1 MKGGGMAENTA
12 SDYLLDRLAEWGVK
26 TIFGY
31 PGDGINGILGALGRA
46 GDRFEFIQAAHEE
59 IAAFMACGYA
69 KYTGKVGVCMATSGP
84 GAIHLLNGL
93 YDAKLDH
100 QPVVAI
106 IGQSARTAMGGSYQ
120 QEVDLQSLF
129 KDVAGDFVQT
139 AMVPGQIRH
148 LVDRAFRIAVSQRT
162 VTCIII
168 PKDVQEEDAVKEE
181 AFKHN
186 TIHSGTGYLPPVVVP
201 TGEQLQK
208 AADILNSGKKVAIL
222 AGAGARGATDELIQ
236 VAELM
241 GCGIAKAL
249 LGKDVVPDDLPFV
262 TGSMG
267 LLGTKPS
274 WDMMQDCDTLLMVG
288 SSFPYSEFLPK
299 TGQARGIQIDIDA
312 KMLSIRY
319 PMELPLVGDSKE
331 TLKRLI
337 PLLKRKEDRNWRKE
351 IEKNIADWW
360 KVVEARSMEDGA
372 NNLLNPQRVFW
383 ELSPKLP
390 DNVIVAADSGSSAN
404 WYARDLKFRRGML
417 GSLSGNLAT
426 MCPGVPYALGA
437 KYAHPDRPVVAVVGD
452 GAMEMLG
459 NNGLITVA
467 KYWKDWSNH
476 QLIILVLKND
486 DLNQVS
492 WEMRIEEGDPKYEA
506 SQDIFPF
513 PFAHYA
519 EIIGLKGI
527 KMEKVEDIEKGWAE
541 AFAAD
546 CPVVIEARTDPN
558 TFVLPPHISLE
569 QAKHFTYSVLKGD
582 VNAFDMVKQETKGII
597 QGILPHKD

>member
-1 MKGGGMAENTA
+1 MSATA
-12 SDYLLDRLAEWGVK
+12 SDYLLDRLGEWGVK

-31 PGDGINGILGALGRA
+31 PGDGILGILGALERA
-46 GDRFEFIQAAHEE
+46 GERFDFIQAAHEE

-69 KYTGKVGVCMATSGP
+69 KYSGKVGLCMATSGP

-106 IGQSARTAMGGSYQ
+106 VGQSARTAMGGSYQ

-129 KDVAGDFVQT
+129 KDVASDYVQT

-148 LVDRAFRIAVSQRT
+148 LVDRAFRIALSQRT

-168 PKDVQEEDAVKEE
+168 PKDVQEETAVEEE

-186 TIHSGTGYLPPVVVP
+186 TIHSGVSYLPPLVVP
-201 TGEQLQK
+201 TTEQLQK

-222 AGAGARGATDELIQ
+222 VGAGARGAADELIQ
-236 VAELM
+236 VADLL
-241 GCGIAKAL
+241 GSGIAKAL

-262 TGSMG
+262 TGSIG
-267 LLGTKPS
+267 LLGSKPS
-274 WDMMQDCDTLLMVG
+274 WDMMSGCDTLLMIG

-299 TGQARGIQIDIDA
+299 PGQARGIQIDIDA

-337 PLLKRKEDRNWRKE
+337 PLLKRKEDRHWRQE
-351 IEKNIADWW
+351 IEKNITEWW

-372 NNLLNPQRVFW
+372 NGLLNPQRVFW

-390 DNVIVAADSGSSAN
+390 DNAIVAADSGSSAN
-404 WYARDLKFRRGML
+404 WYARDLKFRGTML

-437 KYAHPDRPVVAVVGD
+437 KYAYPDRPVIGVIGD

-459 NNGLITVA
+459 NNGLITIA
-467 KYWKDWSNH
+467 KYWKQWSNP
-476 QLIILVLKND
+476 QLIILVLKNN
-486 DLNQVS
+486 DLNQVT
-492 WEMRIEEGDPKYEA
+492 WEMRIDQGDPRYAA
-506 SQDIFPF
+506 SQGVYPF
-513 PFAHYA
+513 PFASYA
-519 EIIGLKGI
+519 ELLGLKGI
-527 KMEKVEDIEKGWAE
+527 RMEKVEDIERGWTE
-541 AFAAD
+541 AFAANR
-546 CPVVIEARTDPN
+546 PVVIEARTDPN
-558 TFVLPPHISLE
+558 TFILPPHISFE
-569 QAKHFTYSVLKGD
+569 QAKQFTSSVLKGD
-582 VNAFDMVKQETKGII
+582 ANGLDMLKQETKSLL

>member
-1 MKGGGMAENTA
+1 MAATA
-12 SDYLLDRLAEWGVK
+12 SDYLLDRLSEWSVE

-46 GDRFEFIQAAHEE
+46 GKKFNFIQAAHEE

-106 IGQSARTAMGGSYQ
+106 VGQSARTAMGGNYQ
-120 QEVDLQSLF
+120 QEVDLQNLF
-129 KDVAGDFVQT
+129 KDVASDFVQT

-148 LVDRAFRIAVSQRT
+148 LVDRAFRIALSQRT

-168 PKDVQEEDAVKEE
+168 PKDVQEEEAVEE
-181 AFKHN
+181 EPFKHN
-186 TIHSGTGYLPPVVVP
+186 TIHSGVGYLPPQVIP
-201 TGEQLQK
+201 TEEQLQK
-208 AADILNSGKKVAIL
+208 AADILNAGKKVAIL
-222 AGAGARGATDELIQ
+222 AGAGARGATDELIE
-236 VAELM
+236 VADLL

-267 LLGTKPS
+267 LLGSKPS
-274 WDMMQDCDTLLMVG
+274 WDMMNGCDTLLMVG

-299 TGQARGIQIDIDA
+299 PGQARGIQIDIDA

-319 PMELPLVGDSKE
+319 PMELPLVGDSRE
-331 TLKRLI
+331 TLKRLAK
-337 PLLKRKEDRNWRKE
+337 LLKRKEDRGWRQE
-351 IEKNIADWW
+351 IEKNISDWW
-360 KVVEARSMEDGA
+360 KVVEARSMQDGA
-372 NNLLNPQRVFW
+372 DNLLNPQRVFW

-390 DNVIVAADSGSSAN
+390 DNCILAADSGSSAN
-404 WYARDLKFRRGML
+404 WYARNLKFRRGML

-437 KYAHPDRPVVAVVGD
+437 KYAYPDRPVVAVIGD

-459 NNGLITVA
+459 NNGLITIA
-467 KYWKDWSNH
+467 KYWKEWSNH
-476 QLIILVLKND
+476 QLIILVLKNN

-506 SQDIFPF
+506 SQDVFPF
-513 PFAHYA
+513 PFAQYA
-519 EIIGLKGI
+519 DIIGLKGI
-527 KMEKVEDIEKGWAE
+527 TMEKVEDIEQGWAE

-546 CPVVIEARTDPN
+546 RPVVVEARTDPN
-558 TFVLPPHISLE
+558 TFVLPPHITLE
-569 QAKHFTYSVLKGD
+569 QAKHFTSSLIKGD
-582 VNAFDMVKQETKGII
+582 ADRVEMVKQETKSLL
-597 QGILPHKD
+597 QGILPH